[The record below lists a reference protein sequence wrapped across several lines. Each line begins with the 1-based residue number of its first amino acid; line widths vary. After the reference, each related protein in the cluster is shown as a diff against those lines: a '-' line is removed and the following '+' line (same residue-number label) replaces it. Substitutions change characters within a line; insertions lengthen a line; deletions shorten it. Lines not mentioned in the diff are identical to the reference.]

1 MISGRI
7 DDTWQPSGGRQMDL
21 KTLEET
27 PPWEWPKDTDKLLLD
42 ILRKGPVDASDRLLA
57 VQLAGESTVIN
68 DELSRALLSIAQNDK
83 EDEEVRCAAL
93 IALGPALEQADMM
106 GFDEEDYI
114 VISEDVFRMLQTSL
128 QKLYMNPD
136 LPKDI
141 RRSVLEAAVRAPQQW
156 HYEAVRA
163 AYGGK
168 DDAWR
173 LTAVF
178 CMGYLDGFDAQIM
191 EALGSDDADIH
202 YHAVCAAGNWDVHD
216 AWPHIAAL
224 VRSEETEKDLRLA
237 AIGALAGIRPE
248 ASAEILN
255 ELIDSEDEDIVEAV
269 FEALAMAGGLAEFEG
284 DEFEDGEENP

>member
-1 MISGRI
+1 
-7 DDTWQPSGGRQMDL
+7 MDL
-21 KTLEET
+21 RTLEET
-27 PPWEWPKDTDKLLLD
+27 PPWEWPKDTDKMLLD
-42 ILRKGPVDASDRLLA
+42 ILRKGRADDPDRMLA
-57 VQLAGESTVIN
+57 VQLAGESTVVN
-68 DELSRALLSIAQNDK
+68 DELARALLSVAQNDK
-83 EDEEVRCAAL
+83 EDGEVRGAAL

-114 VISEDVFRMLQTSL
+114 VISEDVFRMLQSSL

-156 HYEAVRA
+156 QYEAVRA
-163 AYGGK
+163 AYAGN
-168 DDAWR
+168 DEAWR

-191 EALGSDDADIH
+191 EALGSDDPDIH
-202 YHAVCAAGNWDVHD
+202 FHAVCAAGNWDVHD

-224 VRSEETEKDLRLA
+224 VRSDGTDKELRIA

-248 ASAEILN
+248 ESVTILN

-269 FEALAMAGGLAEFEG
+269 FEALAMAGGLTEFEG
-284 DEFEDGEENP
+284 EEFEDDQEDS

>member
-1 MISGRI
+1 
-7 DDTWQPSGGRQMDL
+7 MDL

-27 PPWEWPKDTDKLLLD
+27 PPWEWPKDTDKMLLD
-42 ILRKGPVDASDRLLA
+42 ILRKGPVDAPDRILA
-57 VQLAGESTVIN
+57 VQLAGESTVVN
-68 DELSRALLSIAQNDK
+68 DELARALLSVAQNDK
-83 EDEEVRCAAL
+83 EDGEVRGAAL

-106 GFDEEDYI
+106 GFEEEDYI
-114 VISEDVFRMLQTSL
+114 VISEEVFRMLQTSL

-141 RRSVLEAAVRAPQQW
+141 RRAVLEAAVRAPQQW
-156 HYEAVRA
+156 QFEAVRA
-163 AYGGK
+163 AYTGN
-168 DDAWR
+168 DEAWR

-191 EALGSDDADIH
+191 ESLASDDPDIH

-224 VRSEETEKDLRLA
+224 VRSNETDKELRIA

-248 ASAEILN
+248 ESVEVLN
-255 ELIDSEDEDIVEAV
+255 GLIDSEDEDIVEAV

-284 DEFEDGEENP
+284 DEFEDDEENS

>member
-1 MISGRI
+1 
-7 DDTWQPSGGRQMDL
+7 MDL

-27 PPWEWPKDTDKLLLD
+27 PPWEWPKDTDKMLLD
-42 ILRKGPVDASDRLLA
+42 ILRKGPVDDPDRMLA
-57 VQLAGESTVIN
+57 VQLAGESTVVN
-68 DELSRALLSIAQNDK
+68 DELARALLSVAQNDK
-83 EDEEVRCAAL
+83 EDEEVRGAAL

-114 VISEDVFRMLQTSL
+114 VISEELFRMLQSSL

-156 HYEAVRA
+156 QYEAVRA
-163 AYGGK
+163 AYTGN
-168 DDAWR
+168 DEAWR

-178 CMGYLDGFDAQIM
+178 CMGYLDGFDTQIM
-191 EALGSDDADIH
+191 EALGSDDPDIH
-202 YHAVCAAGNWDVHD
+202 FHAVCAAGNWDVHD

-224 VRSEETEKDLRLA
+224 VRSDETEKELRIA

-248 ASAEILN
+248 ESVEILN

-269 FEALAMAGGLAEFEG
+269 FEALAMAGGLTEFEG
-284 DEFEDGEENP
+284 EEFEDDEENS

>member
-1 MISGRI
+1 
-7 DDTWQPSGGRQMDL
+7 MDL

-27 PPWEWPKDTDKLLLD
+27 PPWEWPKDTDKMLLD
-42 ILRKGPVDASDRLLA
+42 ILRKGPVDEPDRMLA
-57 VQLAGESTVIN
+57 VQLAGESTVVN
-68 DELSRALLSIAQNDK
+68 DEMARALLSVAQNDK
-83 EDEEVRCAAL
+83 EDEEVRGAAL

-114 VISEDVFRMLQTSL
+114 VISEEVFRMLQSAL

-156 HYEAVRA
+156 QYEAVRA
-163 AYGGK
+163 AYTGN
-168 DDAWR
+168 DEAWR

-191 EALGSDDADIH
+191 EALGSGDPDIH
-202 YHAVCAAGNWDVHD
+202 FHAVCAAGNWDVHD

-224 VRSEETEKDLRLA
+224 VRSDETEKELRIA

-248 ASAEILN
+248 ESVEILN

-269 FEALAMAGGLAEFEG
+269 FEALAMAGGLTEFEG
-284 DEFEDGEENP
+284 EEFEDDEENS

>member
-1 MISGRI
+1 
-7 DDTWQPSGGRQMDL
+7 MDL

-27 PPWEWPKDTDKLLLD
+27 PPWEWPKDTDKMLLD
-42 ILRKGPVDASDRLLA
+42 ILRKGPVDDPDRMLA
-57 VQLAGESTVIN
+57 VQLAGESTVVN
-68 DELSRALLSIAQNDK
+68 DELVRALLSVAQNDK
-83 EDEEVRCAAL
+83 EDEEVRGAAL

-106 GFDEEDYI
+106 GFEEEDYI
-114 VISEDVFRMLQTSL
+114 VISEEVFRMLQSSL

-136 LPKDI
+136 LPKGI

-156 HYEAVRA
+156 QYEAVRA
-163 AYGGK
+163 AYTGN
-168 DDAWR
+168 DEAWR

-191 EALGSDDADIH
+191 EALASDDPDIH
-202 YHAVCAAGNWDVHD
+202 FHAVCAAGNWDVHD

-224 VRSEETEKDLRLA
+224 VRSDETEKELRIA

-248 ASAEILN
+248 ESVEVLN

-269 FEALAMAGGLAEFEG
+269 FEALAMAGGLTEFEG
-284 DEFEDGEENP
+284 EEFEDDEENS

>member
-1 MISGRI
+1 
-7 DDTWQPSGGRQMDL
+7 MDL

-27 PPWEWPKDTDKLLLD
+27 PPWEWPKDTDKMLLD
-42 ILRKGPVDASDRLLA
+42 ILRKGSVDAPDRILA
-57 VQLAGESTVIN
+57 VQLAGESTVVN
-68 DELSRALLSIAQNDK
+68 DDLARALLSVAQNDK
-83 EDEEVRCAAL
+83 EDEEVRGAAL

-141 RRSVLEAAVRAPQQW
+141 RRAVLEAAVRAPQQW
-156 HYEAVRA
+156 QYEAVRA
-163 AYGGK
+163 AYTGN
-168 DDAWR
+168 DEAWR

-178 CMGYLDGFDAQIM
+178 CMGYLEGFDGQIM
-191 EALGSDDADIH
+191 EALDSNDPDIH
-202 YHAVCAAGNWDVHD
+202 FHAVCAAGNWDVHD

-224 VRSEETEKDLRLA
+224 VRSEDTDKELRIA

-248 ASAEILN
+248 ESVDILN

-269 FEALAMAGGLAEFEG
+269 FEALAMAGGLTEFEG
-284 DEFEDGEENP
+284 EEFEDDQ

>member
-1 MISGRI
+1 
-7 DDTWQPSGGRQMDL
+7 MDL

-27 PPWEWPKDTDKLLLD
+27 PPWEWPKDTDKMLLD
-42 ILRKGPVDASDRLLA
+42 ILRKGPVDAPDRILA
-57 VQLAGESTVIN
+57 VQLAGESTVVN
-68 DELSRALLSIAQNDK
+68 DELARALLSVAQNDK
-83 EDEEVRCAAL
+83 EDGEVRGAAL

-106 GFDEEDYI
+106 GFEEEDYI
-114 VISEDVFRMLQTSL
+114 VISEEAFRMLQTSL

-141 RRSVLEAAVRAPQQW
+141 RRAVLEAAVRAPQQW
-156 HYEAVRA
+156 QYEAVRA
-163 AYGGK
+163 AYTGN
-168 DDAWR
+168 DETWR

-191 EALGSDDADIH
+191 ESLASDDPDIH

-224 VRSEETEKDLRLA
+224 VRSDETDKELRIA

-248 ASAEILN
+248 ESVEVLN
-255 ELIDSEDEDIVEAV
+255 GLIDSEDEDIVEAV
-269 FEALAMAGGLAEFEG
+269 FEALAMAGGLTEFEG
-284 DEFEDGEENP
+284 DEFEDDEENS

>member
-1 MISGRI
+1 
-7 DDTWQPSGGRQMDL
+7 MDL

-27 PPWEWPKDTDKLLLD
+27 PPWEWPKDTDKMLLD
-42 ILRKGPVDASDRLLA
+42 ILRKGPVDAPDRILA
-57 VQLAGESTVIN
+57 VQLAGESTVVN
-68 DELSRALLSIAQNDK
+68 DELARALLSVAQNDK
-83 EDEEVRCAAL
+83 EDGEVRGAAL

-106 GFDEEDYI
+106 GFEEEDYI

-141 RRSVLEAAVRAPQQW
+141 RRAVLEAAVRAPQQW
-156 HYEAVRA
+156 QFEAVRA
-163 AYGGK
+163 AYAGN
-168 DDAWR
+168 DEAWR

-191 EALGSDDADIH
+191 ESLASNDPDIH

-224 VRSEETEKDLRLA
+224 VRSDETDKELRIA

-248 ASAEILN
+248 ESVEVLN
-255 ELIDSEDEDIVEAV
+255 GLIDSEDEDIVEAV

-284 DEFEDGEENP
+284 DEFEDDEENS

>member
-1 MISGRI
+1 
-7 DDTWQPSGGRQMDL
+7 MDL

-27 PPWEWPKDTDKLLLD
+27 PPWEWPKDTDKMLLD
-42 ILRKGPVDASDRLLA
+42 ILRKGRVDEPDRMLA
-57 VQLAGESTVIN
+57 VQLAGESTVVN
-68 DELSRALLSIAQNDK
+68 DELARALLSVAQNDK
-83 EDEEVRCAAL
+83 EDEEVRGAAL

-114 VISEDVFRMLQTSL
+114 VISEEVFRMLQSSL

-156 HYEAVRA
+156 QYEAVRA
-163 AYGGK
+163 AYTGN
-168 DDAWR
+168 DEAWR

-178 CMGYLDGFDAQIM
+178 CMGYLDGFDTQIM
-191 EALGSDDADIH
+191 EALGSDDPDIH
-202 YHAVCAAGNWDVHD
+202 FHAVCAAGNWDVHD

-224 VRSEETEKDLRLA
+224 VRSDETEKELRIA

-248 ASAEILN
+248 ESVEILN

-269 FEALAMAGGLAEFEG
+269 FEALAMAGGLTEFEG
-284 DEFEDGEENP
+284 EEFEDDEENS

>member
-1 MISGRI
+1 
-7 DDTWQPSGGRQMDL
+7 MDL

-27 PPWEWPKDTDKLLLD
+27 PPWEWPKDTDKMLLD
-42 ILRKGPVDASDRLLA
+42 ILRKGPVDAPDRILA
-57 VQLAGESTVIN
+57 VQLAGESTVVN
-68 DELSRALLSIAQNDK
+68 DELARALLSVAQNDK
-83 EDEEVRCAAL
+83 EDGEVRGAAL

-106 GFDEEDYI
+106 GFEEEDYI
-114 VISEDVFRMLQTSL
+114 VISEEVFRMLQTSL

-141 RRSVLEAAVRAPQQW
+141 RRAVLEAAVRAPQQW
-156 HYEAVRA
+156 QYEAVRA
-163 AYGGK
+163 AYTGN
-168 DDAWR
+168 DEAWR

-191 EALGSDDADIH
+191 ESLASEDPDIH

-224 VRSEETEKDLRLA
+224 VRSNETDKELRIA

-248 ASAEILN
+248 ESVEVLN
-255 ELIDSEDEDIVEAV
+255 GLIDSEDEDIVEAV
-269 FEALAMAGGLAEFEG
+269 FEALAMAGGLTEFEG
-284 DEFEDGEENP
+284 DEFDDDEENS

>member
-1 MISGRI
+1 
-7 DDTWQPSGGRQMDL
+7 MDL

-27 PPWEWPKDTDKLLLD
+27 PPWEWPKDTDKMLLD
-42 ILRKGPVDASDRLLA
+42 ILRKGRVDDPDRMLA
-57 VQLAGESTVIN
+57 VQLAGESTVVN
-68 DELSRALLSIAQNDK
+68 DELARALLSVAQNDK
-83 EDEEVRCAAL
+83 EDEEVRGAAL

-114 VISEDVFRMLQTSL
+114 VISEDVFRMLQSSL

-156 HYEAVRA
+156 QYEAVRA
-163 AYGGK
+163 AYAGN
-168 DDAWR
+168 DEAWR

-191 EALGSDDADIH
+191 EALASEDPDIH
-202 YHAVCAAGNWDVHD
+202 FHAVCAAGNWDVHD

-224 VRSEETEKDLRLA
+224 VRSDETEKELRIA

-248 ASAEILN
+248 ESVEILN

-269 FEALAMAGGLAEFEG
+269 FEALAMAGGLTEFEG
-284 DEFEDGEENP
+284 DEFEDDEENS

>member
-1 MISGRI
+1 
-7 DDTWQPSGGRQMDL
+7 MDL

-27 PPWEWPKDTDKLLLD
+27 PPWEWPKDTDKMLLD
-42 ILRKGPVDASDRLLA
+42 ILRKGRVDDPDRMLA
-57 VQLAGESTVIN
+57 VQLAGESTVVN
-68 DELSRALLSIAQNDK
+68 DELARALLSVAQNDK
-83 EDEEVRCAAL
+83 EDEEVRGAAL

-114 VISEDVFRMLQTSL
+114 VISEDVFRMLQSSL

-156 HYEAVRA
+156 QYEAVRA
-163 AYGGK
+163 AYAGN
-168 DDAWR
+168 DEAWR

-191 EALGSDDADIH
+191 EALASEDPDIH
-202 YHAVCAAGNWDVHD
+202 FHAVCAAGNWDVHD

-224 VRSEETEKDLRLA
+224 VRSDETEKELRIA

-248 ASAEILN
+248 ESVEILN

-269 FEALAMAGGLAEFEG
+269 FEALAMAGGLTEFEG
-284 DEFEDGEENP
+284 EEFEDDEENS